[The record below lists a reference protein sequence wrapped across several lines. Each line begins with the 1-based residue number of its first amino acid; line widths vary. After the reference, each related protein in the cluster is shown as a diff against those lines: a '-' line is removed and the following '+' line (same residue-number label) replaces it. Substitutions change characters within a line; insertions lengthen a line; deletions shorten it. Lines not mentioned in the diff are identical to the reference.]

1 MNQRFILIGVIAL
14 TLAACSGSRSV
25 TTNNANPLVSM
36 AKDPRLDSVM
46 SHPERYEVQIIYTQ
60 IDRDANQ
67 QPRFTHWYW
76 QADSAQYFYPAS
88 TVKMPLALLSLEKI
102 NQLKERYP
110 KISRE
115 TPYLLDSLRNNQ
127 VAWRTDSTAPNYKPT
142 IAHDVRE
149 IFAVSDNAAY
159 NRMFEFL
166 GRQHINEALH
176 QKGYTRT
183 GIMHRFDYA
192 RENQYAQPISFY
204 EPTYGI
210 YQEGEKTD
218 PTKYSNPQKGLLKG
232 KGHYNRQDSLVMAPI
247 DFAQRNWFAITDME
261 KMLRATIFPKAVP
274 EQWRFN
280 LTEDDYRFV
289 HRSMGLFPREFEYP
303 KYLEEEN
310 WDSYV
315 KFVVMGDTEER
326 QNGQVRIFNKVGEA
340 YGTLTD
346 MAYVVDF
353 EHQVEFMLTATILC
367 NSDGIFNDNQY
378 DYDQTG
384 FPFLAN
390 LGRVVLEHEIK
401 RSRAVK
407 PDLSYWQSVVK

>member
-1 MNQRFILIGVIAL
+1 MKQLIMFGAIAL
-14 TLAACSGSRSV
+14 LLAACTGTRPSATAS
-25 TTNNANPLVSM
+25 NNPLERI
-36 AKDPRLDSVM
+36 AKDPRLDSVLA
-46 SHPERYEVQIIYTQ
+46 HPERYEVQIIYTQ

-76 QADSAQYFYPAS
+76 QVDSTRYFYPAS

-102 NQLKERYP
+102 NQLHTRYP
-110 KISRE
+110 KLNRE
-115 TPYLLDSLRNNQ
+115 TPYLLDSLRSNQ
-127 VAWRTDSTAPNYKPT
+127 VAWRTDSTAPNNKPS

-166 GRQHINEALH
+166 GRQYINETLRA
-176 QKGYTRT
+176 KGYTRS

-192 RENQYAQPISFY
+192 RENQYAQPITFY
-204 EPTYGI
+204 DNTAGI
-210 YQEGEKTD
+210 YKEGEKND
-218 PTKYSNPQKGLLKG
+218 PLKYANPQKGLLKG
-232 KGHYNRQDSLVMAPI
+232 KAHYNREDSLIAKPI

-261 KMLRATIFPKAVP
+261 KMMRATIFPESVP
-274 EQWRFN
+274 AEWRFN
-280 LTEDDYRFV
+280 LTTDDYRFV
-289 HRSMGLFPREFEYP
+289 HRAMGLFPREFDYP
-303 KYLEEEN
+303 KYTEQEN

-315 KFVVMGDTEER
+315 KFVVMGDTEAR

-340 YGTLTD
+340 FGTLTD

-367 NSDGIFNDNQY
+367 NSDGVFNDNQY
-378 DYDQTG
+378 DYDQIG

-390 LGRVVLEHEIK
+390 LGKAVLEYEIK
-401 RSRAVK
+401 RPRTVK
-407 PDLSYWQSVVK
+407 PNLGYWKEVLD